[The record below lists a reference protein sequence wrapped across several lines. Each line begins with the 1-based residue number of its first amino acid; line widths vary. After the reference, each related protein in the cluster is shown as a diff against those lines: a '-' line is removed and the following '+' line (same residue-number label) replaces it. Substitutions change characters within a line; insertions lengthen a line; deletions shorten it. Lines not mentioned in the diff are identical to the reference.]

1 MGIIGGLGRSKEL
14 REDSGRTW
22 ARGQLGHPKVGIG
35 GLLGVTGMVGWWGVT
50 EEVASKMSLL
60 LKLSLPLKVQEL
72 SGTLRGTQVMIVE

>member
-1 MGIIGGLGRSKEL
+1 M
-14 REDSGRTW
+14 
-22 ARGQLGHPKVGIG
+22 GIG